1 MAITTLIAACAILG
15 SVSASAKHVKKDDVL
30 TADIKT
36 NATELTPQT
45 INVPFDQQESPIL
58 LIYDNEFIIKVIP
71 QERPS
76 NGSNLL
82 EIYRIGDNQP
92 IYSAIPYGREE
103 GRLYSA
109 IPFIQG
115 NTLLLQDGVNE
126 VVARVDLKSAVND
139 SSYTPEITK
148 CEILINYMIPYK
160 DGIAYLSP
168 YWTSDERITQKD
180 KGDKFLFAG
189 KELKKDSFTGKY
201 QTTSITSG
209 SLVANRLGG
218 TSTRAEDSDLGGQN
232 ILNYLKFIKRFK
244 KNSLGLDIFTQY
256 SKQTEDL
263 LISSPDEQQSAVQR
277 IDGRY
282 FFNTIKYNYSY
293 SHGEWLKISST
304 TSLDYLNR
312 HFSSDLSGVRIED
325 NMKNDVKLQYLRPY
339 ETLFA
344 TFTVKRFNAF
354 VGIDLVPVP

>member
-103 GRLYSA
+103 GQLYSA

-115 NTLLLQDGVNE
+115 NTLLLQDGINE
-126 VVARVDLKSAVND
+126 AVARVDLKSAVND

-148 CEILINYMIPYK
+148 CEILTNYMMPYK

-209 SLVANRLGG
+209 SLVANKRKNKILYFDATQDKVEVYDYSFNLIKTITGPDNIQP
-218 TSTRAEDSDLGGQN
+218 SFQFLEGQN
-232 ILNYLKFIKRFK
+232 NIALPKGEYIDAYLFGACA
-244 KNSLGLDIFTQY
+244 S
-256 SKQTEDL
+256 
-263 LISSPDEQQSAVQR
+263 
-277 IDGRY
+277 
-282 FFNTIKYNYSY
+282 
-293 SHGEWLKISST
+293 
-304 TSLDYLNR
+304 
-312 HFSSDLSGVRIED
+312 
-325 NMKNDVKLQYLRPY
+325 KNDVFAAYLGKADSEEMRTY
-339 ETLFA
+339 IFH
-344 TFTVKRFNAF
+344 FTWDGTF
-354 VGIDLVPVP
+354 VGSYYINGIVYGNLSASSDGKEIYASVLNESGEQQFNSYKIPDR